1 MKEGMYKNFI
11 SKENYLKKQ
20 KEKNKKEGSLILV
33 IFVINI
39 VMSFRF
45 FKIFSENKEKVS
57 AINTN
62 GVIEYSK
69 KESLVN
75 CINVL
80 NERVKEANINNG
92 KGTVLINLRDVNEM
106 LKKLAVEDIE
116 INKERDEAKLRI
128 TEVRDD
134 R

>member
-1 MKEGMYKNFI
+1 MYKNFI